1 MTTFENQ
8 LTKNGFHFDSVAVVK
23 ERMARLLRI
32 DDMTATCTSTEWW
45 RRPSSR
51 MRINVVVMD

>member
-8 LTKNGFHFDSVAVVK
+8 LTKNGFHFESVVVVK

-32 DDMTATCTSTEWW
+32 DDMTVTCTSTAQWQ
-45 RRPSSR
+45 RPSSC